1 MSSDNTQLQ
10 DILGYVFKDAN
21 LLALALR
28 HSSTTTN
35 RTQSNERLEFLGDRV
50 LGLTIAETLYKRFD
64 DEDEGHLARRYAGLT
79 SRVALARIAD
89 LIGLRQF
96 IQIQAVDAET
106 EKRSYSSV
114 TADTLEAIF
123 GAMYLDGALD
133 PAQAFI
139 AKHWES
145 LILEDLS
152 APKDAKTA
160 LQEWAQARNLG
171 LPKYQIISRDGPD
184 HAPTFTIEVTVQ
196 GYGPEVASGASRRTS
211 EQAAAQKL
219 LTVLENT

>member
-1 MSSDNTQLQ
+1 MGSDRAQLQ
-10 DILGYVFKDAN
+10 NILGYDFKDAD
-21 LLALALR
+21 LLTMALR

-50 LGLTIAETLYKRFD
+50 LGLTISETLYLQFE

-89 LIGLRQF
+89 LIDLRQF
-96 IQIQAVDAET
+96 IHIQTVDEET
-106 EKRSYSSV
+106 AKRSHSSIS
-114 TADTLEAIF
+114 ADTLEAIF
-123 GAMYLDGALD
+123 GAMYLDGGLK

-145 LILEDLS
+145 LIAEDLS

-160 LQEWAQARNLG
+160 LQEWAQARTLG
-171 LPKYQIISRDGPD
+171 LPTYHIASRDGPD
-184 HAPTFTIEVTVQ
+184 HAPTFTLEVKVEGFEPQTAT
-196 GYGPEVASGASRRTS
+196 GSSRRIA

-219 LTVLENT
+219 LAILENT